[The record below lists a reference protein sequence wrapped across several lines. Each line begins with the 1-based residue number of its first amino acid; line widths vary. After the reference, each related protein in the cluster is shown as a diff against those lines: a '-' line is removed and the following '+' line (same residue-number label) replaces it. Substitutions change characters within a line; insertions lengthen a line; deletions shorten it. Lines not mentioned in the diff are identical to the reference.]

1 MLRNNKLVRE
11 RTDKKVWELKE
22 ENRKV
27 RETFTL
33 LEDIKKKVEKELKNS
48 ESYKQKIILS
58 KVGIFADCL
67 IKCYSPEK
75 EMFLRFDLL
84 PPLKR
89 KKLVKKMKKY
99 LFGINEFS
107 VKRKYDSTWRKI
119 GKNTVEKNKENLI
132 DLGKYQNI

>member
-1 MLRNNKLVRE
+1 M
-11 RTDKKVWELKE
+11 

-75 EMFLRFDLL
+75 EMFLTLL
-84 PPLKR
+84 SQHFI
-89 KKLVKKMKKY
+89 
-99 LFGINEFS
+99 LFLPNYG
-107 VKRKYDSTWRKI
+107 
-119 GKNTVEKNKENLI
+119 
-132 DLGKYQNI
+132 GKYCDKFGEKRLFTLSFNLS